1 MIKEGVANPPKA
13 FNVYQYSLPL
23 DFTPSHT
30 VLAVVDMQNDFIHPQ
45 GVLGRQGLLV
55 DGFEGFVQ
63 RVGKLVVLCRAKGLP
78 IIATRHIIH
87 QNPQGQAV
95 GGGLWV
101 EMRPFLKTEG
111 FRPGSWGAEIVD
123 GLPIPDYIIDK
134 TRFSGFFETNMECL
148 LRGLKTETIIF
159 SGVATNVCVESTI
172 RDAFFRNF
180 RTIIIEDCISAY
192 TQEAHEASLKTLRF
206 FGTVISFNNLMEVF
220 KNS

>member
-1 MIKEGVANPPKA
+1 MNKEGDVNPSKA
-13 FNVYQYSLPL
+13 FKVYQYSLPL
-23 DFTPSHT
+23 NFNPQNT
-30 VLAVVDMQNDFIHPQ
+30 VLLVIDMQNDFIHPH
-45 GVLGRQGLLV
+45 GILGKQGLLI
-55 DGFEGFVQ
+55 DGLEGFVK
-63 RVGKLVVLCRAKGLP
+63 RVGNLIDLCRSKGLP

-87 QNPQGQAV
+87 QNQQGQAV

-111 FRPGSWGAEIVD
+111 FRQGSWGAEIVD
-123 GLPIPDYIIDK
+123 GLPRPDYIIDK

-148 LRGLKTETIIF
+148 LRGLKAETIIF

-172 RDAFFRNF
+172 RDAFYRDL
-180 RTIIIEDCISAY
+180 RIIIIEDCILAY

-206 FGTVISFNNLMEVF
+206 LGTVISLDNLLEVF